1 MKLVTSDTHKK
12 YWLFKFF
19 VKTLQWNN
27 ALVREANELISVFST
42 FIFIY
47 GGKKIFSRD
56 LRIMLLSTM
65 LLSIMLLSV
74 MLLSIM
80 LLSIMLLSI
89 MSFLKLVT
97 EKAVFFLLEQM
108 WLHLNL
114 PCENVKYFERKE
126 RLVNIRVLSSIAN
139 FLNFIAT
146 LSRQPV
152 EISQDSEKKTE
163 INVLCRTYLFIN
175 RRWGYVTSST
185 RTGDSWTK
193 LSTVRS
199 SYVCFDSDVQQLSS
213 KTLIATRE

>member
-1 MKLVTSDTHKK
+1 MKQRVSERGK
-12 YWLFKFF
+12 
-19 VKTLQWNN
+19 
-27 ALVREANELISVFST
+27 LIDIRT
-42 FIFIY
+42 FHIHIHIW
-47 GGKKIFSRD
+47 GEKIFSRD

-152 EISQDSEKKTE
+152 EISQDSEKRNRNKCVLQ
-163 INVLCRTYLFIN
+163 NVPVHKALLRIRYQ
-175 RRWGYVTSST
+175 
-185 RTGDSWTK
+185 
-193 LSTVRS
+193 
-199 SYVCFDSDVQQLSS
+199 FDAHWWQLNE
-213 KTLIATRE
+213 TQHGT